1 MIIAGTILNLFGQGV
16 YYLTHPFDLGETI
29 PSFQKLI
36 FGLLA
41 TFAFFLAGRSFEV
54 PSAKRV
60 FNCLSFA
67 AFLRTVS
74 YVVNSYVS
82 APVVIRLLVY
92 LCALAAECLIIYM
105 CVVHLKSMRESKAG

>member
-60 FNCLSFA
+60 FNRCGLIPRSL
-67 AFLRTVS
+67 LRYS
-74 YVVNSYVS
+74 GLHEPLY
-82 APVVIRLLVY
+82 P
-92 LCALAAECLIIYM
+92 
-105 CVVHLKSMRESKAG
+105 